1 MTSKL
6 EEAKPRARATD
17 ALATLGSVAIR
28 SVWGG
33 NHAYDEGVVIESRR
47 DECIE
52 ALDALRKAA
61 SQDDVRISSLHEEVD
76 RAVAA
81 GASWNQVAKAIGV
94 EREDAWEQL
103 RQDVSA
109 AMRRNAARNADLS
122 EAEAM
127 ELAVAETKAVRAE
140 RAQRRSR
147 QSRRSGLSI

>member
-1 MTSKL
+1 
-6 EEAKPRARATD
+6 
-17 ALATLGSVAIR
+17 
-28 SVWGG
+28 
-33 NHAYDEGVVIESRR
+33 VVIESRR

-52 ALDALRKAA
+52 ALDALREAA

-81 GASWNQVAKAIGV
+81 GASWNQVAKAIGI
-94 EREDAWEQL
+94 EREEAWEQL

-122 EAEAM
+122 EADAM